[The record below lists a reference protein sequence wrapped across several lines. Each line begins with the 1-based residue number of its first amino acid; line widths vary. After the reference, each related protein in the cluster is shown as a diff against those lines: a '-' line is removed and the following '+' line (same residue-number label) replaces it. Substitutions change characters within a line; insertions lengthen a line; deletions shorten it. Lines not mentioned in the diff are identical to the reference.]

1 MYKKSLNIAVSFIFS
16 LFLIFSSSNAEIIK
30 NIEIKGNERIPDET
44 ILMFSGVKINENLD
58 DIQINSL
65 LKNLYNSN
73 FFKNVSINVN
83 ENKLVILV
91 EENPIIENVIINGI
105 KSKTLKSDITKDN
118 KLKSRSSFNEADLLN
133 DKKIISSKL
142 KDKGYYF
149 AKIDTYIEDLENNR
163 INLEYKI
170 DLGKK
175 AKIKKI
181 SFVGNKIYK
190 DRKLK
195 SIILSEEYKFWKF
208 ISGKK
213 YLNENLIRFDSRL
226 LKNFYLNKGYYDVQI
241 NSSFAKLIDQDE
253 FELIYNIQSNE
264 KFYFDSL
271 TLSLPSDFNKE
282 NFVKIEKLFSNLK
295 DKPYSINSV
304 EKILDEINNLTSIE
318 EFITVEAQV
327 EEKIVSNK
335 INLNFK
341 INETAKITVQKINI
355 FGNNITR
362 ENVIRNQLELD
373 EGDIYNDILRN
384 RSVNNIKS
392 LNFFRNVSTEVID
405 GDLPNSKV
413 ININVEEKPTGEILA
428 GAGFGTSGGTFTFGV
443 KENNYLGKGLAV
455 NANATVSKDKFKG
468 LFSVTNPNF
477 QNSDKSVFF
486 NIQASEIDRLEAFG
500 YKSNKQG
507 FEIGTNFEY
516 LNKLDLGLSTRSF
529 YEKIETDSTASTRQ
543 KSQEGDYWDT
553 FLNIGFDLDKR
564 NQRFKPSDG
573 YRTLYNLDLPIIS
586 QNNSLTNTLSFKG
599 YSELFENNVTSYSI
613 FLQSANSLTNDD
625 IKLSERLFIPSSR
638 LRGFESGK
646 IGPKDGADYIG
657 GNYATTFN
665 VSTTLPKLLEN
676 NQNLDFL
683 IFLDAAN
690 LWGVDYDSTIND
702 SSKIRSS
709 IGIAVDWL
717 TVVGPLNF
725 SLSETI
731 TKKDTDVTE
740 SFRFNI
746 GTTF

>member
-1 MYKKSLNIAVSFIFS
+1 M
-16 LFLIFSSSNAEIIK
+16 
-30 NIEIKGNERIPDET
+30 
-44 ILMFSGVKINENLD
+44 
-58 DIQINSL
+58 
-65 LKNLYNSN
+65 
-73 FFKNVSINVN
+73 
-83 ENKLVILV
+83 
-91 EENPIIENVIINGI
+91 
-105 KSKTLKSDITKDN
+105 
-118 KLKSRSSFNEADLLN
+118 
-133 DKKIISSKL
+133 
-142 KDKGYYF
+142 
-149 AKIDTYIEDLENNR
+149 
-163 INLEYKI
+163 
-170 DLGKK
+170 
-175 AKIKKI
+175 
-181 SFVGNKIYK
+181 
-190 DRKLK
+190 
-195 SIILSEEYKFWKF
+195 
-208 ISGKK
+208 
-213 YLNENLIRFDSRL
+213 
-226 LKNFYLNKGYYDVQI
+226 
-241 NSSFAKLIDQDE
+241 
-253 FELIYNIQSNE
+253 
-264 KFYFDSL
+264 
-271 TLSLPSDFNKE
+271 
-282 NFVKIEKLFSNLK
+282 K